1 MKGQSKRIISLFAL
15 VSAASLGWGAQAV
28 KPDFSGKWMLD
39 KSSSRSARSDN
50 WVSAELDIEQSAE
63 RVICQTT
70 TNTEKMVATSVLG
83 EPTDGI
89 WRANGQPVKVGPNGL
104 PVPGKRVM
112 MKVEWADGKLI
123 VRYMWVKEEGMET
136 WSLSPDGRTLTI
148 EVLRKDGDGNEET
161 STEVYRK
168 Q

>member
-39 KSSSRSARSDN
+39 KSVSRSARSDD
-50 WVSAELDIEQSAE
+50 WVSAELDIEQSVD
-63 RVICQTT
+63 RVIYQRYISR
-70 TNTEKMVATSVLG
+70 EKIVSTSVFG
-83 EPTDGI
+83 APIDGT

-104 PVPGKRVM
+104 PVPGKRIM
-112 MKVEWADGKLI
+112 MKVEWSDGKLI
-123 VRYMWVKEEGMET
+123 VRYKSVQEEGMET
-136 WSLSPDGRTLTI
+136 WTLSPDGKALTI
-148 EVLRKDGDGNEET
+148 ELLNRPAGKKRVKG
-161 STEVYRK
+161 TEVYRK